1 MLSQTDR
8 EMDRQKGMVSTCH
21 FLCTQHLIKMY
32 VESYKYVLMSWL
44 VKGNNLCIPHYCTKT
59 DKLQWSINIQC
70 IKCWCVEHRSC
81 TVKQHSVSAVQD
93 LRINIKSLKT
103 NRNKTEYGEYLRSV
117 LTCFSHPTTLLTPDD
132 TSPGTS
138 NGVDSTKSVHFDLI
152 AAWAAKLAI
161 IKLNWKS
168 QCQIFSKVLY
178 VWKDVLYVDTSLH
191 VT

>member
-1 MLSQTDR
+1 MPW
-8 EMDRQKGMVSTCH
+8 H
-21 FLCTQHLIKMY
+21 
-32 VESYKYVLMSWL
+32 
-44 VKGNNLCIPHYCTKT
+44 VKGNYLFIPHFCTKT
-59 DKLQWSINIQC
+59 DKFKWSVNIKC

-81 TVKQHSVSAVQD
+81 TVKQHSISAVQD
-93 LRINIKSLKT
+93 LRIDIKSLKT
-103 NRNKTEYGEYLRSV
+103 SKHKTEYGEYLRSV

-161 IKLNWKS
+161 IKLNLKPQS
-168 QCQIFSKVLY
+168 QTFSKVLY
-178 VWKDVLYVDTSLH
+178 VWKDVLYVDTSLR